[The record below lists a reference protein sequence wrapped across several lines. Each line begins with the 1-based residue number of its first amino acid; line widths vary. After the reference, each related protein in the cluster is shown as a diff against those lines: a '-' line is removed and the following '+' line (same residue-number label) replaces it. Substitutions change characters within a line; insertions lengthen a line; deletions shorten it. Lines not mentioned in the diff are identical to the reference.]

1 MFNIFYK
8 KNNNTHLFNYLEKNG
23 FEGMQNYIPI
33 YDKFFDLDDK
43 NYNNINLNEKYSISN
58 VIERKD
64 NNNFIIECLTENKT
78 KLKTNSF
85 FKFSPLLD
93 PVKFMVGKYGIEK
106 EKIKVLPK

>member
-1 MFNIFYK
+1 
-8 KNNNTHLFNYLEKNG
+8 
-23 FEGMQNYIPI
+23 MQNYIPI

-64 NNNFIIECLTENKT
+64 NNNFVIECLTENKT
-78 KLKTNSF
+78 VKKTNSF

-93 PVKFMVGKYGIEK
+93 PVKFMVGKYGIEN
-106 EKIKVLPK
+106 EKIKVLPKNL